1 MAAGTTNFFCCFNSL
16 QRARLLYT
24 KYIADLPPITWSV
37 TCMNETLINKLAE
50 PKLEMDEVNI
60 NNSVLNSSINLIKKI
75 IEKVEK
81 NGLDLNIS
89 RIEVDSE
96 KISLNNCV

>member
-1 MAAGTTNFFCCFNSL
+1 
-16 QRARLLYT
+16 
-24 KYIADLPPITWSV
+24 
-37 TCMNETLINKLAE
+37 MNETLINKLAE